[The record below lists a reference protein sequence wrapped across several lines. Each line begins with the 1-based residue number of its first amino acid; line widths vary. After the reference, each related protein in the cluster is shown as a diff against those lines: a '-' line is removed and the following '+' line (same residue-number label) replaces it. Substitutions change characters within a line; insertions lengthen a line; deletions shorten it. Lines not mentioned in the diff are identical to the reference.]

1 MWGMLGNVGE
11 CEVVW
16 GMLGSV
22 GECEVVLGNV
32 R

>member
-22 GECEVVLGNV
+22 GECDVVLGNV